1 MMANASTLDLWM
13 NAYVPDVV
21 STASYLQS
29 EPDGVTFVG
38 IAA

>member
-1 MMANASTLDLWM
+1 MMASATTLDLWM

-29 EPDGVTFVG
+29 EPVGVIFVG